1 MLGIMEKNIKI
12 ILLEDNDAE
21 SIAFQ
26 EFIKTKNNI
35 TLVAKTK
42 SSIEALNLVKQH
54 TPDVIILD
62 LELHEGTGS
71 GFDFLYN
78 LKNSPLNYKPL
89 IIVTTNIAS
98 NIIYDKL
105 HKDFVDL
112 IFYKRQPDYSPK
124 LVIDSLTLLLQVPNS
139 KAVTYTSSSEENDT
153 ELRNQINKELDLIGI
168 SYKLKGREYIFEGI
182 YYLLTTN
189 NPDITVFQH
198 LSSKYKLLTSSI
210 SRAVQ
215 TAINHTWRTS
225 AIEDLRIHYTA
236 QINYNTGVPTP
247 TEFIYYFVNKIKN

>member
-1 MLGIMEKNIKI
+1 MGKIIKI

-21 SIAFQ
+21 STAFQ
-26 EFIKTKNNI
+26 DFIETKNNI
-35 TLVAKTK
+35 TLISKTK
-42 SSIEALNLVKQH
+42 SSDEALDLVKKH
-54 TPDVIILD
+54 TPDAIILD
-62 LELHEGTGS
+62 LELHEGAGS
-71 GFDFLYN
+71 GFDLLYN

-139 KAVTYTSSSEENDT
+139 KEITSSSASDRNDS

-182 YYLLTTN
+182 YYLLTDN

-210 SRAVQ
+210 SRAIQ

-225 AIEDLRIHYTA
+225 AIEDLRIYYTA

-247 TEFIYYFVNKIKN
+247 TEFIYYLVNKIKD

>member
-1 MLGIMEKNIKI
+1 MERIIKI

-21 SIAFQ
+21 IIAFQ
-26 EFIKTKNNI
+26 DFIETKNNI
-35 TLVAKTK
+35 TLISKTK
-42 SSIEALNLVKQH
+42 SSDEALNLVKKH

-124 LVIDSLTLLLQVPNS
+124 LVIDSITLLLQVPNF
-139 KAVTYTSSSEENDT
+139 KVKTCTSLSDVNDT
-153 ELRNQINKELDLIGI
+153 ELRNRINKELDLIGI

-182 YYLLTTN
+182 LL
-189 NPDITVFQH
+189 F
-198 LSSKYKLLTSSI
+198 
-210 SRAVQ
+210 
-215 TAINHTWRTS
+215 
-225 AIEDLRIHYTA
+225 
-236 QINYNTGVPTP
+236 INYQQS
-247 TEFIYYFVNKIKN
+247 